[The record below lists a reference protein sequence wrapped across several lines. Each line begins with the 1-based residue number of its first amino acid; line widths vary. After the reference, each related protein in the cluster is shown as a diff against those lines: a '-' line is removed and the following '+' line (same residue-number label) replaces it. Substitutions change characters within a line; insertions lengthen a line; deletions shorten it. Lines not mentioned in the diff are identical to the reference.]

1 MSLTTHYSLPTRVRL
16 MIVGTSAA
24 ALLMACIIFFGS
36 VSMWYQ
42 RKLEADLISLATLIG
57 QTSRPALEMDDPGGA
72 RDAMATLKGH
82 PDIVAGFLYR
92 TDSAVVGS
100 YVRPGLSLTAPTK
113 APPEGLAPDRL
124 GFATVVKNSQAQPV
138 GTVFLQYDPALKRDF
153 QNNCVFLALVAL
165 GFCVVSAFLLAA
177 CLQRG
182 LTQPIHHLLATM
194 KQVATQ
200 KNYGLRAERVNH
212 DELGDLVTGF
222 NDMLAQ
228 IQARDRQLQD
238 SEAQLE
244 KLVEQRT
251 AELTTAKEKAEDAN
265 RAKSAFVAN
274 MSHELRTPMSAIIGY
289 SEILQEEAEELGVPS
304 MTSDLR
310 KIHAAGQ
317 HLLSLINEI
326 LDLSKLEAGK
336 MGLNLETFDIA
347 TLVAETVSTVHPL
360 LQKNRN
366 HLEIHCPTDLG
377 VMTADMTKV
386 RQTLF
391 NLLSNASKFT
401 DAGRIT
407 LTVERRPLDGA
418 DHVFIHV
425 SDTGIGISAKQLDKL
440 FRSFSQADSTTSR
453 KFGGTGLGLAI
464 SRRFAR
470 LMQGDLTV
478 QSEPGHGST
487 FTVHWPA
494 VVRKP
499 EHTPTGGARTDTA
512 SARSPGAVVVI
523 HENAVSRDRMREFLA
538 TEGFQ
543 IELAESGP
551 EGLELARRIKP
562 IAVALDLA
570 ALGADGVGLL
580 SILRAD
586 TQLANLPVILLTLVE
601 GRKYGYA
608 MGVGDLLSKPLPH
621 DRLTEMLEH
630 YRKETSLRPV
640 LIVED
645 DEAARDLLRRILIAE
660 GWSVTTAANGQEA
673 LQRLTES
680 PPGLILLDL
689 LMPEMGGIELL
700 NELRTKSEYRNI
712 PTIII
717 TGEAVDPI
725 NPGQFGSQ
733 VVRILKKGGYTADQL
748 LKTIFEIVAKPSG
761 PNHSPPAN
769 P

>member
-1 MSLTTHYSLPTRVRL
+1 

-24 ALLMACIIFFGS
+24 ALIMACAIIFAS
-36 VSMWYQ
+36 ASLWYQ
-42 RKLEADLISLATLIG
+42 RKLEADLSSLATLIG
-57 QTSRPALEMDDPGGA
+57 HTSRTALERDDSGGT
-72 RDAMATLKGH
+72 RDAIATLRGH
-82 PDIVAGFLYR
+82 PHVVAGFLYR
-92 TDSAVVGS
+92 RDNTVAGS
-100 YVRPGLSLTAPTK
+100 YLRPGVNLTPPPQ
-113 APPEGLAPDRL
+113 APPEGFVHALP
-124 GFATVVKNSQAQPV
+124 GFATVVKNSQGQPV
-138 GTVFLQYDPALKRDF
+138 GTVFLQYDPSLQREF
-153 QNNCVFLALVAL
+153 HNNCGFLVLVAL
-165 GFCVVSAFLLAA
+165 GFCVVSAFVLAA
-177 CLQRG
+177 WLHRV
-182 LTQPIHHLLATM
+182 LTRPIHNLLATM
-194 KQVATQ
+194 KMVATQ
-200 KNYGLRAERVNH
+200 QNYGLRAERMNH

-238 SEAQLE
+238 NEAKLE
-244 KLVEQRT
+244 KLIVLRT
-251 AELTTAKEKAEDAN
+251 AELTAAKERAEDAN

-274 MSHELRTPMSAIIGY
+274 MSHEMRTPMSAIIGY

-304 MTSDLR
+304 LTSDLR
-310 KIHAAGQ
+310 KIHTAGQ

-336 MGLNLETFDIA
+336 MLLNLETFDIA

-360 LQKNRN
+360 VVKNRN
-366 HLEIHCPTDLG
+366 RLEIHCPPDIG

-401 DAGRIT
+401 DTGSIT
-407 LTVERRPLDGA
+407 LTVERRAVDGA
-418 DHVFIHV
+418 DRIFIHV
-425 SDTGIGISAKQLDKL
+425 ADTGIGISAKQIDKL
-440 FRSFSQADSTTSR
+440 FRSFSQADSTSAR

-478 QSEPGHGST
+478 ESEPGKGST

-494 VVRKP
+494 VVKKP
-499 EHTPTGGARTDTA
+499 EHTPTGGVRSDTPGARFH
-512 SARSPGAVVVI
+512 GAVVVI

-538 TEGFQ
+538 AENFKV
-543 IELAESGP
+543 ELAESGP

-562 IAVALDLA
+562 LAVALDLA

-586 TQLANLPVILLTLVE
+586 TQLANLPVILLTLVD
-601 GRKYGYA
+601 GRRYGYA
-608 MGVGDLLSKPLPH
+608 LGVGDYLSKPLPQ
-621 DRLTEMLEH
+621 DRLTEVLER

-640 LIVED
+640 LVVEV
-645 DEAARDLLRRILIAE
+645 DEAARDLLQRILIAE
-660 GWSVTTAANGQEA
+660 GWNVTTAANGQEA

-680 PPGLILLDL
+680 LPGLILLDL

-700 NELRTKSEYRNI
+700 RELRTKPEYRNI
-712 PTIII
+712 PTILI
-717 TGEAVDPI
+717 TGEEITAAES
-725 NPGQFGSQ
+725 GQFGSQ

-748 LKTIFEIVAKPSG
+748 LKTIFEIVAKPSV

-769 P
+769 T

>member
-1 MSLTTHYSLPTRVRL
+1 MSLTTHHSLPTRVRL

-24 ALLMACIIFFGS
+24 ALLMACVIFFGS
-36 VSMWYQ
+36 ASVWYQ

-57 QTSRPALEMDDPGGA
+57 QTSRTALEVDDPGGS
-72 RDAMATLKGH
+72 RDAIATLKGH
-82 PDIVAGFLYR
+82 PDVMAGFLYR
-92 TDSAVVGS
+92 PDSTVVGS
-100 YVRPGLSLTAPTK
+100 YVRPGVSLTAPAK
-113 APPEGLAPDRL
+113 APPEGLAPDHL
-124 GFATVVKNSQAQPV
+124 GFATVVKNPQGQPV

-153 QNNCVFLALVAL
+153 QNNCIRLALVAL
-165 GFCVVSAFLLAA
+165 GFCVVSAFVLAA

-182 LTQPIHHLLATM
+182 LTRPIHNLLATM

-228 IQARDRQLQD
+228 IQARDRRLQD

-244 KLVEQRT
+244 KLVAQRT
-251 AELTTAKEKAEDAN
+251 AELTAAKEKAEDAN

-304 MTSDLR
+304 LTNDLR

-366 HLEIHCPTDLG
+366 HLEIHCPADLG

-391 NLLSNASKFT
+391 NLLSNATKFT

-407 LTVERRPLDGA
+407 LTVERRPFDGA
-418 DHVFIHV
+418 DHIFIHV
-425 SDTGIGISAKQLDKL
+425 ADTGIGIPAKQLDKL
-440 FRSFSQADSTTSR
+440 FRSFSQADSTTAR

-478 QSEPGHGST
+478 QSEPGKGST

-499 EHTPTGGARTDTA
+499 EHTPSSGARSDTA
-512 SARSPGAVVVI
+512 FARSTGAVVVI

-538 TEGFQ
+538 AEGFKV
-543 IELAESGP
+543 ELAESGP

-562 IAVALDLA
+562 LAVALDLA

-608 MGVGDLLSKPLPH
+608 MGVGDLLNQPLPQ
-621 DRLTEMLEH
+621 DRLTAMLEH

-640 LIVED
+640 LVVED
-645 DEAARDLLRRILIAE
+645 DEAARDLLQRILISE
-660 GWSVTTAANGQEA
+660 GWTVTTAANGQEA
-673 LQRLTES
+673 LQRLSES

-717 TGEAVDPI
+717 TGEEVR
-725 NPGQFGSQ
+725 PGDTSQFGSQ

-748 LKTIFEIVAKPSG
+748 LKTIFEIVAKPSV

-769 P
+769 T

>member
-1 MSLTTHYSLPTRVRL
+1 MSLTTHHSLPTRVRL

-24 ALLMACIIFFGS
+24 ALILACAIFFGS
-36 VSMWYQ
+36 ASMWYQ

-57 QTSRPALEMDDPGGA
+57 QTSRTALEFDDPGGA
-72 RDAMATLKGH
+72 RDAISTLKGH
-82 PDIVAGFLYR
+82 PDVVAGFLYR
-92 TDSAVVGS
+92 TDHAVAGS
-100 YVRPGLSLTAPTK
+100 YIRPGVSLTPPPQ
-113 APPEGLAPDRL
+113 APPAGLVPDRL
-124 GFATVVKNSQAQPV
+124 GFATVVKNPQGQPV
-138 GTVFLQYDPALKRDF
+138 GTVFLQYDPSLKRDF
-153 QNNCVFLALVAL
+153 LNNCGFLVLVAL
-165 GFCVVSAFLLAA
+165 GFCVVSAFVLAA
-177 CLQRG
+177 CLQRV
-182 LTQPIHHLLATM
+182 LTRPIHNLLATM
-194 KQVATQ
+194 KAVATQ

-244 KLVEQRT
+244 KLVAQRT

-304 MTSDLR
+304 LTNDLR

-317 HLLSLINEI
+317 HLLRLINEI

-336 MGLNLETFDIA
+336 MMLNLETFDIA

-366 HLEIHCPTDLG
+366 RLEIHCPADLG

-407 LTVERRPLDGA
+407 LTVERRAVDGS
-418 DHVFIHV
+418 DHIFIHV
-425 SDTGIGISAKQLDKL
+425 ADTGIGIPAKQFDKL

-478 QSEPGHGST
+478 ESEPGKGST
-487 FTVHWPA
+487 FTVHWPT
-494 VVRKP
+494 VVKKP
-499 EHTPTGGARTDTA
+499 EHTPTTGGRSDTTIE
-512 SARSPGAVVVI
+512 RSPGAVVVI
-523 HENAVSRDRMREFLA
+523 HENAVSRDRMREFLVS
-538 TEGFQ
+538 ERFKV
-543 IELAESGP
+543 ELAESGP

-608 MGVGDLLSKPLPH
+608 LGVGDLLGKPLPQ
-621 DRLTEMLEH
+621 DRLTAMLEH

-640 LIVED
+640 LVVED
-645 DEAARDLLRRILIAE
+645 DEAARDLLQRILISE

-680 PPGLILLDL
+680 LPGLILLDL

-717 TGEAVDPI
+717 TGEEIDLDKT
-725 NPGQFGSQ
+725 GQFGSQ

-748 LKTIFEIVAKPSG
+748 LTTIFEIVAKPSA
-761 PNHSPPAN
+761 PNHSPPPN